1 MKTPPSTTAP
11 AGSASPASN
20 IQFDPLLPSVADEL
34 ENTLAEDPLG
44 NLPIAPE
51 IVAPRLALLETWD
64 ESAHGSGFRV
74 PPEPAE
80 DEAEFAEVLVE
91 EGADEAEE
99 EMRSL
104 QETEEEEIVR
114 EEEAEDAA
122 RDAAKK

>member
-11 AGSASPASN
+11 TTASSPSIAPN
-20 IQFDPLLPSVADEL
+20 LEPQVPSVADEL
-34 ENTLAEDPLG
+34 DNTLAEDPLG

-74 PPEPAE
+74 PPQPTE
-80 DEAEFAEVLVE
+80 DEAEFSKVLVE

-99 EMRSL
+99 ELRAL

-114 EEEAEDAA
+114 EEEKEDAA
-122 RDAAKK
+122 REAEGK